1 MLLKLENKLSTKT
14 TSSQP
19 QLMRPDSR
27 STTNEG
33 LIHGSL
39 RTPLCN
45 RRKSPESKCEPDFI
59 LFCRPSGKWQV
70 FGGFKKH
77 SLCCCLTLAV
87 KANRTFSSHT
97 SEAPVTRTEGRVTS
111 VPLPAGFTK
120 PQIFYWLKGRLF
132 CAPSQC
138 PRTHNEIFESLV
150 LSQKLFR
157 TENCSTAHRQW
168 CNNSINTEVIELVLL
183 ANKLWKQTRS
193 VAVLLWLWWSLA
205 RSASH

>member
-45 RRKSPESKCEPDFI
+45 RRKSPESKCEPDSI

-97 SEAPVTRTEGRVTS
+97 SEPPVTRTEGRVTS
-111 VPLPAGFTK
+111 APLPAGFTK

-150 LSQKLFR
+150 LSQKLFSFLWRR
-157 TENCSTAHRQW
+157 T
-168 CNNSINTEVIELVLL
+168 
-183 ANKLWKQTRS
+183 
-193 VAVLLWLWWSLA
+193 
-205 RSASH
+205 

>member
-97 SEAPVTRTEGRVTS
+97 SEPPVTRTEGRVTS

-120 PQIFYWLKGRLF
+120 PQIFYWLQGRLF
-132 CAPSQC
+132 CHSFPEPIMRFLNLLFC
-138 PRTHNEIFESLV
+138 PKSSSVFCDAE
-150 LSQKLFR
+150 QK
-157 TENCSTAHRQW
+157 TAQQHII
-168 CNNSINTEVIELVLL
+168 SGAITV
-183 ANKLWKQTRS
+183 
-193 VAVLLWLWWSLA
+193 
-205 RSASH
+205 